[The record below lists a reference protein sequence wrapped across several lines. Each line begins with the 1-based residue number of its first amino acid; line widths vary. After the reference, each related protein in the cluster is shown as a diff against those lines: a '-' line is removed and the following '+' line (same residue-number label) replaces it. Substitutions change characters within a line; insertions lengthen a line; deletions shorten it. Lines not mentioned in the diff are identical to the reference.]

1 MAENVRAWFERNALW
16 VSLGA
21 LLLAVGVVAVGVKV
35 APERFYD
42 HFVWEDLYGPL
53 VVDAHQCRSS
63 ADPAC
68 VSLGPPGVAAK
79 DGYTITAELTYGVVL
94 AALLYGIYFGL
105 FRRFQIK
112 ADGAF
117 VAALLPWILLGPT
130 GRVLEDADVFCRA
143 GTQCDPNWF
152 AYLFISP
159 VIYVMIALFVIG
171 AMLLGVWVE
180 RRRDRDPRMLA
191 GVVAAPL
198 ALGLAAFAYV
208 SLFRADDFT
217 ALPPLWF
224 EALAVLAAWG
234 LFFARARVGAA
245 SMNLVVFVLGLPL
258 AAGTLWLVVRWLV
271 GDVWAAG
278 AWNGRLYFLAAVFV
292 LLAAAAA
299 ALAVMALGRL
309 LGGTAAL
316 ARWASV
322 ATRVPEP
329 WERRVGW
336 TGAVLLALAAL
347 MAGILPNLAPFFDA
361 VPRQELL
368 IPLFALLGTLLLL
381 AFAVLHVGRE
391 TGKRPR
397 SLLIFAGG
405 LNASLVFAH
414 MIDGVSTWVA
424 LKDPLN
430 FGIPPYSEKHPFS
443 DFLLRYLG
451 GFLYP
456 LAKLLMIVVVIWL
469 LDRELEGRKE
479 DEAGAGRLD
488 DERNLVGLVKMAIFV
503 LGFGPGLR
511 DLLRLAMGV

>member
-1 MAENVRAWFERNALW
+1 MAETVRAWVERNALW

-21 LLLAVGVVAVGVKV
+21 LALAAGLVAVGTQV

-53 VVDAHQCRSS
+53 VVDAHQCRTSD
-63 ADPAC
+63 DPAC
-68 VSLGPPGVAAK
+68 QSLGPPGVPAK

-94 AALLYGIYFGL
+94 ATLLYGIYVGL

-130 GRVLEDADVFCRA
+130 GRALEDADVFCRA
-143 GTQCDPNWF
+143 GTHCDPNVF

-159 VIYVMIALFVIG
+159 VIYVMIALLVI
-171 AMLLGVWVE
+171 ASMLVGVWVE
-180 RRRDRDPRMLA
+180 RRRERGWRALSA
-191 GVVAAPL
+191 LLAAPL
-198 ALGLAAFAYV
+198 LVGFALFAYL
-208 SLFRADDFT
+208 SLARAGDFT

-224 EALAVLAAWG
+224 MALAVAGAWA
-234 LFFARARVGAA
+234 LFVWRARLGAA
-245 SMNLVVFVLGLPL
+245 TMNLAVFTLGLPF

-271 GDVWAAG
+271 GGVWSDA
-278 AWNGRLYFLAAVFV
+278 AWNGRLYLLAAVFV
-292 LLAAAAA
+292 LLAAGVT
-299 ALAVMALGRL
+299 ALAVMALARL
-309 LGGTAAL
+309 LSGTGAL
-316 ARWASV
+316 ARWAGF
-322 ATRVPEP
+322 ATRVPAA
-329 WERRVGW
+329 WEARLGW
-336 TGAVLLALAAL
+336 AGAVLVALAAL
-347 MAGILPNLAPFFDA
+347 MAGILPNVAPFFDG
-361 VPRQELL
+361 VPRQDVL
-368 IPLFALLGTLLLL
+368 IPLFALAGAALLVV
-381 AFAVLHVGRE
+381 FAALHVGRE
-391 TGKRPR
+391 VGKRPR
-397 SLLIFAGG
+397 ALLGFATG

-424 LKDPLN
+424 LKDPLG

-469 LDRELEGRKE
+469 LDREVGE
-479 DEAGAGRLD
+479 DD
-488 DERNLVGLVKMAIFV
+488 DRNLVGLVKMAIFV